1 MDDDLNTRPLSR
13 LLSEWHDT
21 HQGAKPK
28 FTNIK
33 SKKLG
38 EGGRPVLAER
48 NHTRALL
55 VAAVKIKIKQGL
67 KVGEAEK
74 KVANDTGIKP
84 STLRNWRSDFNRKD
98 GPPKDVRALVNNFE
112 KAESSTQQYENLIT
126 QFNLKKIM

>member
-1 MDDDLNTRPLSR
+1 MIYDLNTRPLSR

-28 FTNIK
+28 FTKIK

-38 EGGRPVLAER
+38 EEGRPVLAEI

-55 VAAVKIKIKQGL
+55 VAAVKIEIKEGL

-84 STLRNWRSDFNRKD
+84 STLRN
-98 GPPKDVRALVNNFE
+98 
-112 KAESSTQQYENLIT
+112 
-126 QFNLKKIM
+126 